1 MVGGL
6 RPEVDAYYEMEL
18 TRGGRPPPYAI
29 IQVQHIQER
38 ASARALIPACA
49 DRCDMLHPLLPAALR
64 QCGGTSHWLSYLFGD
79 RCRFRLD
86 MYFHE
91 PCFSLSLWTSSQL
104 QLCS

>member
-18 TRGGRPPPYAI
+18 KRGGRPPPYAI

-49 DRCDMLHPLLPAALR
+49 DRCDPPAVPDVSRIVIRDDLFIDLPGAR
-64 QCGGTSHWLSYLFGD
+64 ISWSV
-79 RCRFRLD
+79 
-86 MYFHE
+86 
-91 PCFSLSLWTSSQL
+91 W
-104 QLCS
+104 

>member
-18 TRGGRPPPYAI
+18 KRGGRPPPYAI

-49 DRCDMLHPLLPAALR
+49 DRCDMLHPLLPAAPTTTR
-64 QCGGTSHWLSYLFGD
+64 RHIELSFIPV
-79 RCRFRLD
+79 R
-86 MYFHE
+86 
-91 PCFSLSLWTSSQL
+91 
-104 QLCS
+104 